1 MRCCIIYFSQTGNTR
16 QVAETIQETLA
27 ALTGSCALVRLEDAD
42 PMLVERYDL
51 IGLGAPAFYF
61 REPYNVQK
69 FLEELPDHSSRP
81 RPFFFFVTHGGT
93 PGAIAPSICGLAA
106 RQGFVTLDF
115 YQCLGYDTYP
125 PFASRVPASGAG
137 HPDQQDLD
145 RAKAFAESV
154 LIKARLFAEDPQAN
168 TCSLPG
174 GFLNRTVAG
183 MFSHRALLRHMRTGL
198 LPRKNIKND
207 LCTKCGLCV
216 EQCPANVITLE
227 PYPVFREDDC
237 IACYQCERICP
248 ERAYKNNWVPFKL
261 LTGEYLYQFASK
273 IFHGQKNSKP

>member
-1 MRCCIIYFSQTGNTR
+1 MRCCVIYFSQTGNTR
-16 QVAETIQETLA
+16 QVAETIQEILA
-27 ALTGSCALVRLEDAD
+27 AQAGSCALVRLEDAD
-42 PMLVERYDL
+42 PQLVERYDL

-69 FLEELPDHSSRP
+69 FLEELPDHSDKP

-93 PGAIAPSICGLAA
+93 PGAIASRICNLAA

-125 PFASRVPASGAG
+125 PFAGRVPPSGAG
-137 HPDQQDLD
+137 HPDRQDLKN
-145 RAKAFAESV
+145 AEAFAES
-154 LIKARLFAEDPQAN
+154 IMNRARMFVEDHRSEECNP
-168 TCSLPG
+168 PK
-174 GFLNRTVAG
+174 GFLNRIIAG

-198 LPRKNIKND
+198 LPRKNLKKE
-207 LCTKCGLCV
+207 LCTKCGLCA
-216 EQCPANVITLE
+216 EQCPTNIISLD
-227 PYPVFREDDC
+227 PYPVFREEDC

-261 LTGEYLYQFASK
+261 LTGEYLHQLLSK

>member
-1 MRCCIIYFSQTGNTR
+1 MRGCVIYFSQTGNTR
-16 QVAETIQETLA
+16 QMAETIQETLA

-42 PMLVERYDL
+42 PLLVERYDL

-69 FLEELPDHSSRP
+69 FLEELPDHSGNP

-93 PGAIAPSICGLAA
+93 PGAIAERICGLAA

-125 PFASRVPASGAG
+125 PFASRVPASGEG
-137 HPDQQDLD
+137 HPDQQDLEG
-145 RAKAFAESV
+145 AKAFAAAV
-154 LIKARLFAEDPQAN
+154 LQKAKLFAQDQKGNILP
-168 TCSLPG
+168 LPG
-174 GFLNRTVAG
+174 NILYRAVAG
-183 MFSHRALLRHMRTGL
+183 MFDHKSLLRYMRTGL
-198 LPRKNIKND
+198 LPRKNLVKD

-216 EQCPANVITLE
+216 EQCPTNVISLD
-227 PYPVFREDDC
+227 PYPVFKEEDC

-248 ERAYKNNWVPFKL
+248 EGAYKNNWVPFKL
-261 LTGEYLYQFASK
+261 LTGEYINQFLSK
-273 IFHGQKNSKP
+273 TFHRQKNSKS

>member
-27 ALTGSCALVRLEDAD
+27 AQAGSCALVRLEDAD
-42 PMLVERYDL
+42 PLLVERYDL

-69 FLEELPDHSSRP
+69 FLEELPDHSGKS

-93 PGAIAPSICGLAA
+93 PGAIAERICGLAA

-125 PFASRVPASGAG
+125 PFAGRTPASGAG
-137 HPDQQDLD
+137 HPDQQDLEG
-145 RAKAFAESV
+145 AKAFAASV
-154 LIKARLFAEDPQAN
+154 LQKAKLFAQDPKGN
-168 TCSLPG
+168 TLALSG
-174 GFLNRTVAG
+174 SFLNRAVAG
-183 MFSHRALLRHMRTGL
+183 MFRRRSLLRHMRTGL
-198 LPRKNIKND
+198 LPRKNLAKE
-207 LCTKCGLCV
+207 LCTKCGLCA
-216 EQCPANVITLE
+216 EQCPTNVISLD
-227 PYPVFREDDC
+227 PYPVFKEEDC

-248 ERAYKNNWVPFKL
+248 EGAYKNNWVPFKL
-261 LTGEYLYQFASK
+261 LTGEYISQFFSK
-273 IFHGQKNSKP
+273 IFHRQNNSKP